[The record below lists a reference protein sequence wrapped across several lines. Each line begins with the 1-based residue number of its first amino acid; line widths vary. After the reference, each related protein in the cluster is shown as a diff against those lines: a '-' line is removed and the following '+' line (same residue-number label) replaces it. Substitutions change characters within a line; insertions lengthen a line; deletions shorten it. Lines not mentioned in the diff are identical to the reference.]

1 MNDKKEGAS
10 RFSPRKSVFAGK
22 ELELW
27 FTYVICEFSDV
38 RVCNETGAFLM
49 RTFTCYE

>member
-10 RFSPRKSVFAGK
+10 RFSPRKYIFAGK

-27 FTYVICEFSDV
+27 FTYVLCEFSDV
-38 RVCNETGAFLM
+38 RVCNETGAFFNAYFHLL
-49 RTFTCYE
+49 